1 MDKCIQ
7 LLSGLQPLMSFE
19 ALHATVLP
27 MLTDEAADYALLFF
41 SEKELRL
48 GYRCA
53 ERMLQAARQSG
64 AAMVYADRYDGQGP
78 HPCIPYQAGA
88 LRDDFDFGG
97 LWLVRTKLLRAFLS
111 DREHYA
117 ALRYHAP
124 YALRLFLSRHGALL
138 HLPEL
143 LYTERETDLRRSGE
157 KQFDY
162 VDPRNRAVQI
172 EAAAVCTEH
181 LRTNGAYLTEADVQ
195 PLPPDE
201 ATYPVTAS
209 VIIPVRNRERTIAD
223 AIASVLSQEADFKL
237 NVIVVDNHSTDRTT
251 SIVADYAQKDAR
263 IVHLIPQQDD
273 LGIGGCWDLA
283 VRSDHCGRYA
293 VQLDSDDLYS
303 SPHTLQRIIGAFQ
316 AEQAAMVIGSYRMV
330 DFQLNTLPPGLI
342 DHREWTDANGRNNAL
357 RINGLGAP
365 RAFRTDIIRQIG
377 FPNTSYGEDYAVG
390 LAIARRY
397 RIARIYDEL
406 YLCRRWEGNSDAA
419 LSIERVNRNNAYKD
433 TIRTLELKARIKR

>member
-19 ALHATVLP
+19 ALRAAVLP
-27 MLTDEAADYALLFF
+27 VLANESADHALLFF
-41 SEKELRL
+41 SDKELRL

-53 ERMLQAARQSG
+53 ERMAQVARQSG

-78 HPCIPYQAGA
+78 HPCIPYQSGA

-97 LWLVRTKLLRAFLS
+97 LWLVRTELLRAFLS
-111 DREHYA
+111 QQEEYA
-117 ALRYHAP
+117 TLRYHAP

-143 LYTERETDLRRSGE
+143 LYTEHETDLRRSGE

-172 EAAAVCTEH
+172 EAETICTHH
-181 LRTNGAYLTEADVQ
+181 LRAVGAYLTPADVQ

-201 ATYPVTAS
+201 GSYPVTAS
-209 VIIPVRNRERTIAD
+209 VIIPAD

-237 NVIVVDNHSTDRTT
+237 NVIVVDNHSTDQTT
-251 SIVADYAQKDAR
+251 SIVADNAQKDAR

-303 SPHTLQRIIGAFQ
+303 SPHTLQRIVDAFE

-342 DHREWTDANGRNNAL
+342 DHREWTDENGRNNAL

-433 TIRTLELKARIKR
+433 TIRTLELEARIKR